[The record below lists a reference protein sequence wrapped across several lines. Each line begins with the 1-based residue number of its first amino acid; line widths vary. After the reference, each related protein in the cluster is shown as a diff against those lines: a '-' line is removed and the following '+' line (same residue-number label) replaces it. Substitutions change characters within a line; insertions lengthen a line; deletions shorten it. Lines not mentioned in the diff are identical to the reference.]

1 MTDTSDVVIVGG
13 GVAGCAV
20 AYYLARSG
28 IASTIIEREG
38 IGAKAS
44 GYSAG
49 GLNPLEGAEIPG
61 ALAAMAMTSF
71 RMHKELWDDLAE
83 VSGTDFSPKVISVI
97 RIAFDDQDVKRL
109 EETHQTFESAD
120 DGFSSRWLSSDQLSE
135 IDPRITSESVAAI
148 ETYGNAIVSS
158 YRYTQAL
165 ARAAE
170 KLGAVVR
177 PGEVTGVKKSGGRVT
192 SVVTDDGEVA
202 CGSVVFATGPWS
214 SQIERWLGIM
224 VPVEPLKGEI
234 LRMKPRDGRPLDRDV
249 QGAGVTLFHREGG
262 QIWMGSTEERTGFN
276 LEPSVAARDRLMAGA
291 VRIMPAMSDAEL
303 LQHTACLRPVT
314 PDWLPI
320 LGRAT
325 GWDNVYLAT
334 GAGKKGLLLSPGIG
348 KGIADL
354 ISAGSTDVP
363 LQGFEP
369 DRFSD

>member
-1 MTDTSDVVIVGG
+1 MSDTSDVVIVGG

-38 IGAKAS
+38 VGAMAS

-49 GLNPLEGAEIPG
+49 GLNPLEGAAIPG
-61 ALAAMAMTSF
+61 PLAALAMKSF
-71 RMHKELWDDLAE
+71 RMHQKLWNELAE
-83 VSGTDFSPKVISVI
+83 TSGTDFSPKVISVI
-97 RIAFDDQDVKRL
+97 RIAFDDQDRKGL
-109 EETHQTFESAD
+109 EETHRTFESAGD
-120 DGFSSRWLSSDQLSE
+120 NFTSRWLSSDQISE
-135 IDPRITSESVAAI
+135 IDPRIASGSAVAL

-177 PGEVTGVKKSGGRVT
+177 SGEVIDVKKSGSRVT
-192 SVVTDDGEVA
+192 SLVTQDGEVA

-214 SQIERWLGIM
+214 SQVERWLGVR

-249 QGAGVTLFHREGG
+249 QGAGVTLFHREDG
-262 QIWMGSTEERTGFN
+262 QIWVGSTEESKGFD
-276 LEPSVAARDRLMAGA
+276 LEPSVAARDRLTAGA
-291 VRIMPAMSDAEL
+291 VRIMPAMADAEL

-320 LGRAT
+320 VGRAP

-348 KGIADL
+348 KGVADL
-354 ISAGSTDVP
+354 ISGGGTDVP
-363 LQGFEP
+363 LQGLEP